1 MGWVVAA
8 IIGVVAAVAGFFGFR
23 QKFTRRGY
31 DRALS
36 RQSAQADMVRKE
48 LERKDAAID
57 LTVEEEIARL
67 RKLSEERLTG
77 IKTGHDANELLKRT
91 RLPWLRKKN

>member
-57 LTVEEEIARL
+57 LTVEAEIERL

-77 IKTGHDANELLKRT
+77 LKTGQDANDLFART
-91 RLPWLRKKN
+91 RLPWRRRKS